1 MNAAHR
7 LVLLACA
14 GSFAQAATLV
24 QFDFDNHAGVGPAFS
39 EANDP
44 AVMSA
49 SARMADVSERGL
61 ERMAKLA
68 GMLLP
73 GFGC

>member
-1 MNAAHR
+1 MWANQCALNPAR
-7 LVLLACA
+7 LDP
-14 GSFAQAATLV
+14 SR
-24 QFDFDNHAGVGPAFS
+24 AF
-39 EANDP
+39 DP
-44 AVMSA
+44 AVTSA

-68 GMLLP
+68 GMSLP